1 MRFFTWK
8 NKRITDADLLVRIED
23 SEIEGVDAV
32 FPEASKLCSHG
43 DNAYFAFIDTER
55 KLFIPMRLLSYAFG
69 GMYNG
74 YLPYGDEVTDTD
86 INLKDLTWES
96 ETKLDKML

>member
-1 MRFFTWK
+1 MKFFTWK
-8 NKRITDADLLVRIED
+8 NKRITDADLLVRVED
-23 SEIEGVDAV
+23 SEISAVDTI
-32 FPEASKLCSHG
+32 FPEASELCSHG

-55 KLFIPMRLLSYAFG
+55 KLFIPMRQLSYAFG

-74 YLPYGDEVTDTD
+74 YPPYGDEVTDKV